1 MKKGYLSM
9 DKTYDTWIE
18 YASRDLASARHLLTL
33 YPIPLEIICYHC
45 QQSAEKFL
53 KAYLIFQRIAPKRT
67 HDLEELFKECIKFDE
82 SFLSIEEECSNLTDF
97 AVNTRYPYEL
107 ELTLEDTKNAIK
119 DAEKIKEYI
128 LSKIS

>member
-1 MKKGYLSM
+1 M

-53 KAYLIFQRIAPKRT
+53 KAYLIFQKIAPKRT

-107 ELTLEDTKNAIK
+107 ELTLEDTKSAIK

-128 LSKIS
+128 LSKIN

>member
-1 MKKGYLSM
+1 M
-9 DKTYDTWIE
+9 
-18 YASRDLASARHLLTL
+18 
-33 YPIPLEIICYHC
+33 
-45 QQSAEKFL
+45 
-53 KAYLIFQRIAPKRT
+53 
-67 HDLEELFKECIKFDE
+67 EELFKECIKFDE